1 MPALRAKA
9 DIRIPPKSLRLP
21 YPPQQAVGLK
31 KALDIVPLS
40 DLKDWPTR
48 RLLARLKRLRWCYE
62 TPTAAADY
70 TAAELAAVADKLLFK
85 SDPRWKTAYGDVK
98 SVLAAREHVK
108 AKI

>member
-1 MPALRAKA
+1 MK
-9 DIRIPPKSLRLP
+9 
-21 YPPQQAVGLK
+21 QAVGLK